1 MVLLISAIFL
11 SLQISEDN
19 IIRPIQWLLFSLR
32 YTDISSIQYSFDML
46 TLGESV
52 VSLFV
57 CLQCRFRHK
66 SWNPEARC

>member
-19 IIRPIQWLLFSLR
+19 IIRLIQWMLFSLR

-46 TLGESV
+46 TLGEIV

-57 CLQCRFRHK
+57 CLQ
-66 SWNPEARC
+66 